1 MYGYSF
7 DCETGGLILNDKAGQ
22 TSLEPRPVYAPEMD
36 LLGFDSFWHYEK
48 QSEVPILWAEAEN
61 YTYGRLGKRIAR
73 TRGGKLT
80 ERPILEPLV
89 DRETGERVLPDG
101 ETLQPV
107 DLVAM
112 NEKNAMLLTALGQS
126 AEKRIFDVFRR
137 YEKKLDGF
145 HVAFSGGKDSIV
157 LLDLV
162 KRALPASRFV
172 VIFGDTGMEFPD
184 TYALVDKVEAQCRA
198 DGIAFHRAASHL
210 KPEES
215 WRLFG
220 PPSRVLRW
228 CCSVHKAAPQT
239 MKLREIFHKND
250 FVGMDFVGVRAEES
264 ASRAEYDVENFG
276 KKQRGQYSHNSILE
290 WTSAE
295 VWTYLFWRNL
305 PVNDAYKKGN
315 SRAGCLFCPLGS
327 GGKADWFRGK
337 CYPDEVGRFLSL
349 IHETIDDPKID
360 TYISNG
366 GWVERRNGRD
376 IVGNIRNYMETDEA
390 GGVSIHIPHP
400 KTDWREW
407 IKTVG
412 DDGIAVKVNET
423 PNGIV
428 AHVPA
433 TLLKTLAGKRIRAVF
448 HKVSTCVG
456 CGVCEANCRQGAI
469 SFKGGLHI
477 ANCIHCGQCHEID
490 AGCINFDS
498 RKYPVEEGKKA
509 MSLNTFADHAPKP
522 DWISGLI
529 NKASDIKSIDLFL
542 IETLGLGPVQKTK
555 FKRFL
560 VDAGLISKK
569 ATTDVVQKLSSVGWD
584 SALGWGLIL
593 VNLVAN
599 NPQMRWYVDNL
610 PTGIVITGK
619 EVEEMLQAMEV
630 TAKDA
635 SSIRKSFKR
644 LVELPLGTKL
654 NWGFYREE
662 GRGNATM
669 GRTPCRLSQDDRVAV
684 LYSLYMFAE
693 KCGDMKQFTLSRLM
707 DESVQSE
714 GVSPAKLFGFDRETM
729 RTFLNGLGEAHPD
742 FISATFTH
750 DLEKITLRDDKTS
763 VDVLGLLG

>member
-126 AEKRIFDVFRR
+126 TEKRIFDVFRR

-162 KRALPASRFV
+162 KRALPVSRFV
-172 VIFGDTGMEFPD
+172 VVFGDTGMEFPD

-305 PVNDAYKKGN
+305 PVNEAYKKGN

-327 GGKADWFRGK
+327 GGKADWFRNK
-337 CYPDEVGRFLSL
+337 CYHDEVGRFLSL

-376 IVGNIRNYMETDEA
+376 IVGNIRNYVETDEA
-390 GGVSIHIPHP
+390 GGISIHIPHP

-412 DDGIAVKVNET
+412 DDGIAVKVDEA
-423 PNGIV
+423 PEGIV

-433 TLLKTLAGKRIRAVF
+433 AILKTLAGKHVRSVF
-448 HKVSTCVG
+448 HKVSACVG

-469 SFKGGLHI
+469 AFQGGLHI
-477 ANCIHCGQCHEID
+477 VNCIHCRQCHEID
-490 AGCINFDS
+490 AGCIAFHSQVIPSIDGS
-498 RKYPVEEGKKA
+498 KK
-509 MSLNTFADHAPKP
+509 MSLNTFADHAPKS
-522 DWISGLI
+522 DWLHDYFGNLNLFLNENTLGRMQIAFFRRFLNDSGLAVG
-529 NKASDIKSIDLFL
+529 K
-542 IETLGLGPVQKTK
+542 
-555 FKRFL
+555 
-560 VDAGLISKK
+560 SKK
-569 ATTDVVQKLSSVGWD
+569 MEASQFAHKISLIGWD
-584 SALGWGLIL
+584 SALAWGVIL

-610 PTGIVITGK
+610 PPGNILTGK
-619 EVEEMLQAMEV
+619 EVEEMLQAAEV
-630 TAKDA
+630 ATKDA

-669 GRTPCRLSQDDRVAV
+669 GRTSCRLSQDDRVAV
-684 LYSLYMFAE
+684 LYSLYIFAE